1 MLLAGGSRSAGL
13 LHLSIWMPEQIPLS
27 AWEVEDLLRKIGMDE
42 DWAVK
47 GAQVTGWK
55 LADE

>member
-1 MLLAGGSRSAGL
+1 
-13 LHLSIWMPEQIPLS
+13 MPEQIPLT
-27 AWEVEDLLRKIGMDE
+27 AKEVEELLRKIGMDE
-42 DWAVK
+42 DWAAK